1 MLQLIVGLT
10 GGIGSGKS
18 TISAMIQEL
27 NIPVID
33 ADKIAREVV
42 LPGEAAYSQIVD
54 FFGEDILEEDRNINR
69 KKLGTLI
76 FNDKENRLKLNS
88 FVHPAVRERMLA
100 YKDELLEVHKSVVM
114 DIPLLYESKL
124 THMVDRTLLVY
135 VDKKTQLERL
145 MKRDQSSSE
154 EALSRI
160 RSQITLDDK
169 KKWADEIIDNNG
181 TVEESRQQLIHIFT
195 KWDIL

>member
-1 MLQLIVGLT
+1 MIVGLT

-18 TISAMIQEL
+18 TISVMIQEL

-42 LPGEAAYSQIVD
+42 LPGEAAYAQIVE
-54 FFGEDILEEDRNINR
+54 FFGEDIVEEDRSINR
-69 KKLGTLI
+69 KKLGAII
-76 FNDKENRLKLNS
+76 FNDEEKRLKLNS
-88 FVHPAVRERMLA
+88 FVHPAVRKRMLA
-100 YKDELLEVHKSVVM
+100 RKDELLKVQESVVM
-114 DIPLLYESKL
+114 DIPLLFESKL

-145 MKRDQSSSE
+145 MKRDQSSSAD
-154 EALSRI
+154 ALSRI
-160 RSQITLDDK
+160 RSQIPLDDK
-169 KKWADEIIDNNG
+169 KKWADGIIDNNG

>member
-1 MLQLIVGLT
+1 MIVGLT

-18 TISAMIQEL
+18 TISVMIQEL

-42 LPGEAAYSQIVD
+42 SPGEAAYAQIVE
-54 FFGEDILEEDRNINR
+54 FFGGDILEEDRSINR
-69 KKLGTLI
+69 KKLGAII
-76 FNDKENRLKLNS
+76 FNDEEKRLKLNS

-100 YKDELLEVHKSVVM
+100 RKDELLEVQESVVM
-114 DIPLLYESKL
+114 DIPLLFESKL
-124 THMVDRTLLVY
+124 SHMVDRTLLVY

-145 MKRDQSSSE
+145 MKRDQSSSAD
-154 EALSRI
+154 ALSRI
-160 RSQITLDDK
+160 RSQIPLDDK
-169 KKWADEIIDNNG
+169 TKWADGIIDNNG